1 MLFNSFEFICVF
13 LPVTVVAYFLLGRL
27 AGAWAGKAVLIVASC
42 VFYAWWNPIYL
53 LLILAE
59 VAFCYVVGQ
68 LLLSRPWSEG
78 TRKLVAMLAIAVIL
92 FVLGYFKYAHF
103 LLNTLNAVGGTSFT
117 LAAIVLP
124 LGISFHSFQQ
134 IAYLADCAR
143 GRASR
148 SNLLD
153 YGLFVT
159 FFPQLIAG
167 PIVHHN
173 EMLPQLRDGSLA
185 RPVFLNIV
193 IGLTIFGLGLF
204 KKTVI
209 ADGLS
214 QVTTP
219 IFSAVNAHQGLSFLE
234 AWCGVLAFTFQLY
247 FDFSAYS
254 DMAVG
259 LARIFNLRLPIN
271 FFSPYKSTSI
281 TEFWRRWH
289 ISLSRFLR
297 DYVYIPLGGN
307 RHGPSRQLVNLMLTM
322 LIGGLWHGAAWTFVV
337 WGGLHGLYLVIH
349 KLWIW
354 ALGARRPQ
362 GRAWSFLGWFLT
374 MLAVSVAWVFFRAG
388 DFTGAMGLLGAMATP
403 FAEGMLTMSR
413 FQDLLLGGWGA
424 VAIAA
429 AIAFL
434 APNLTELFIRYRPAL
449 FPYRFEIGTARLTGL
464 LQWNPQKRWAL
475 ACALIFGVAF
485 VAIFGWQ
492 SEFLYFQF

>member
-13 LPVTVVAYFLLGRL
+13 LPLTAIAYFLSGRL
-27 AGAWAGKAVLIVASC
+27 AGAWAGKLVLVAASC

-59 VAFCYVVGQ
+59 VVFCYVVGRE
-68 LLLSRPWSEG
+68 LLSGRWGESA
-78 TRKLVAMLAIAVIL
+78 RRAIAAAAIAVIL

-103 LLNTLNAVGGTSFT
+103 LLNTLNTIGGTSFT
-117 LAAIVLP
+117 LGAIILP

-143 GRASR
+143 GRGER
-148 SNLLD
+148 SSLLD

-173 EMLPQLRDGSLA
+173 EMLPQLRETGLA
-185 RPVFLNIV
+185 RPVFLNIA

-219 IFSAVNAHQGLSFLE
+219 IFTAVNAHEHLTFLE

-271 FFSPYKSTSI
+271 FFSPYKATSI

-289 ISLSRFLR
+289 ITLSRFLR

-307 RHGPSRQLVNLMLTM
+307 RHGPSRQLTNLMLTM
-322 LIGGLWHGAAWTFVV
+322 LIGGLWHGAAWTFVI
-337 WGGLHGLYLVIH
+337 WGGLHGIYLVVH
-349 KLWIW
+349 KLWLW
-354 ALGARRPQ
+354 GVGDRRPT
-362 GRAWSFLGWFLT
+362 GYLWSLFGWFLT
-374 MLAVSVAWVFFRAG
+374 MLSVSVAWVFFRAG
-388 DFTGAMGLLGAMATP
+388 DFTGAIGLLGAMFTP
-403 FAEGMLTMSR
+403 FAEAALAMPR
-413 FQDLLLGGWGA
+413 FQNLLLGGWGP

-434 APNLTELFIRYRPAL
+434 APNTTELFIRYRPAL
-449 FPYRFEIGTARLTGL
+449 FPYRFDIGARRLTTM
-464 LQWNPQKRWAL
+464 LQWNPQKRWAFTY
-475 ACALIFGVAF
+475 ALLFGVAF